1 MKKRS
6 PRKLTVNRETLQ
18 NLNETEQRQPNGG
31 SAVCT
36 SIPCFYDTQCGPSC
50 TCW

>member
-6 PRKLTVNRETLQ
+6 LKKLTVNRETLQ
-18 NLNETEQRQPNGG
+18 SLEENEQRKLDGG
-31 SAVCT
+31 SGHCT
-36 SIPCFYDTQCGPSC
+36 SIPCFMETQCGATC